1 MSNFPSLRC
10 EDDKNKTVKISVE
23 WLKEFVALPSQV
35 AKLVLDLRSVG
46 LGVEAV
52 ETESGE
58 PVLDVEVTT
67 NRPDCLNHYG
77 VAREVATLF
86 RADLKAL
93 DIKVRE
99 SAEPAAKHAAVEI
112 EEPELCRRYCGRVLR
127 GIRIGPSPAWMVKR
141 LAAACVR
148 SINNVTD
155 VTNYVLMELGHPLHA
170 FDLDKLHRK
179 KIVVRR
185 GHQGESFPTLDG
197 IDRKLTSDDLV
208 IADADRAVALAGI
221 MGGAETGISDATQN
235 VLLESAWFDP
245 VTVRFTTKRHALR
258 TEASYRFERGAD
270 IEMASQAIDR
280 AAGLIRELAGGEVLQ
295 GILDAYPAPAPRP
308 AISLD
313 AQTIAR
319 TLGMLPAAEEV
330 ERILQGLGFEIKKKD
345 QESWQ
350 VTPPPFRLDV
360 SLPVDLVEEVAR
372 HVGYDRLPMRVRPA
386 PPRTDSDSARKIE
399 HRLYERL
406 RGLGYSEIIAYP
418 MVDPEENARFT
429 DRPPVKLEN
438 PLSQEASVM
447 RSSPLPG
454 MLGALKWN
462 LDRDRGNLQLFEMG
476 KTYSA
481 QGKDLPDERWVLM
494 LGVTGDRVRQTAH
507 SPARPATVL
516 DLKGDIESVL
526 EIFDVR
532 PLEGPLEWKTDEI
545 PRAFSPH
552 LSARLVSRDE
562 TLAVCGELAENFK
575 SDYKLLRHT
584 VLLAELDWERI
595 RARGLRQPQ
604 FRSFS
609 RYPAVERDFSL
620 VVPGNV
626 SYAEI
631 TRAVYEA
638 QVGEM
643 KTVEPF
649 DWMEG
654 GGVHSV
660 RGVPADHYGLLL
672 RVTFQSAERTLTNE
686 EVTGFSEKILKSLE
700 TISVR
705 IRTG

>member
-1 MSNFPSLRC
+1 M
-10 EDDKNKTVKISVE
+10 KISVE

-86 RADLKAL
+86 RTDLKAL

-99 SAEPAAKHAAVEI
+99 SAEPAAKHATVEI
-112 EEPELCRRYCGRVLR
+112 EEPKLCRRYCGRVLG

-141 LAAACVR
+141 LAAAGVR

-170 FDLDKLHRK
+170 FDLDKLHQK

-185 GHQGESFPTLDG
+185 GHQGESFQTLDG
-197 IDRKLTSDDLV
+197 IERKLTSDDLV

-221 MGGAETGISDATQN
+221 MGGAETGISDATRN

-245 VTVRFTTKRHALR
+245 VTVRFTAKRHALR

-313 AQTIAR
+313 AQTIER

-330 ERILQGLGFEIKKKD
+330 ERILQGLGFEVKKGGKGRN
-345 QESWQ
+345 ESETWQ

-386 PPRTDSDSARKIE
+386 PPRTDRDSAREIE

-481 QGKDLPDERWVLM
+481 QGKDLPDERWVLT
-494 LGVTGDRVRQTAH
+494 LAVTGDRVRP
-507 SPARPATVL
+507 SPLSPGQATTLL
-516 DLKGDIESVL
+516 DLKGDIESL
-526 EIFDVR
+526 LAIFDVA
-532 PLEGPLEWKTDEI
+532 PLKWKTDSI
-545 PRAFSPH
+545 AAAYSPK
-552 LSARLVSRDE
+552 LSARLISRGE

-595 RARGLRQPQ
+595 RARGLRKPQ

-649 DWMEG
+649 DRMGG

-660 RGVPADHYGLLL
+660 HGVPADHYGLLL

>member
-1 MSNFPSLRC
+1 M
-10 EDDKNKTVKISVE
+10 KISVE

-93 DIKVRE
+93 DIKVKE
-99 SAEPAAKHAAVEI
+99 SSEPAAKAAAVEI

-127 GIRIGPSPAWMVKR
+127 GIRIGPSPEWMVKR
-141 LAAACVR
+141 LAAAGVR

-170 FDLDKLHRK
+170 FDLDKLHQK

-185 GHQGESFPTLDG
+185 GHQGESFQTLDG

-221 MGGAETGISDATQN
+221 MGGEETGISDATQN

-245 VTVRFTTKRHALR
+245 VTVRFTAKRHSLR

-270 IEMASQAIDR
+270 IEMAAKAIDR

-313 AQTIAR
+313 AQIIER

-330 ERILQGLGFEIKKKD
+330 ERILQGLGFEVKKGGKG
-345 QESWQ
+345 QNESETWQ

-386 PPRTDSDSARKIE
+386 PPRTDSDSAREIE

-481 QGKDLPDERWVLM
+481 QGKDLPDERWVLT
-494 LGVTGDRVRQTAH
+494 LGFTDERVRKVAAD
-507 SPARPATVL
+507 SKLEEKLEEMLL
-516 DLKGDIESVL
+516 DLKGHIESVL
-526 EIFDVR
+526 AIFDVAH
-532 PLEGPLEWKTDEI
+532 LEWKDAKI
-545 PRAFSPH
+545 AKGYSPQ
-552 LSARLVSRDE
+552 LSARLVSQGE
-562 TLAVCGELAENFK
+562 TLAVCGVLDGKFELE
-575 SDYKLLRHT
+575 YKLRRP
-584 VLLAELDWERI
+584 VLLAEVDWEQV
-595 RARGLRQPQ
+595 RARGLRKPQ

-620 VVPGNV
+620 VVPANV
-626 SYAEI
+626 PYAEI

-649 DWMEG
+649 DRMGG
-654 GGVHSV
+654 GGVNSV